1 MVSQH
6 SHGYYELR
14 DCENG
19 VCFGLQAACS
29 KYCLMQQHLLR
40 TVLYMRITHINLNS
54 YQWSFTEFWL
64 IVIKATGPHISW
76 MNWTCHSQLIW
87 RLATQIYRNCHR
99 TWLRH
104 HNWWNGDESNFP
116 TLSKN
121 IEQRREV
128 HRIGQQT
135 TISAFLH
142 LRNLMYGG
150 VNQRFPSNGN
160 LIERGSQKI

>member
-1 MVSQH
+1 MV
-6 SHGYYELR
+6 YIFLA
-14 DCENG
+14 D
-19 VCFGLQAACS
+19 LQCAKWMPSSLCVS
-29 KYCLMQQHLLR
+29 RISLSSSR
-40 TVLYMRITHINLNS
+40 SSRLYLILSYIVDSLTFIARICDRCKFS
-54 YQWSFTEFWL
+54 S

-160 LIERGSQKI
+160 LIERGSRKI

>member
-1 MVSQH
+1 MLGRTQKISFFKKGWGQSAKLGTH
-6 SHGYYELR
+6 SAICSKLGTA
-14 DCENG
+14 
-19 VCFGLQAACS
+19 LQA
-29 KYCLMQQHLLR
+29 Y
-40 TVLYMRITHINLNS
+40 TLNP
-54 YQWSFTEFWL
+54 

-135 TISAFLH
+135 SISAFLH

-160 LIERGSQKI
+160 LNERESQ

>member
-1 MVSQH
+1 MERIYKLLVVFLISTNTRVK
-6 SHGYYELR
+6 SEGFDGCSNENVNLR
-14 DCENG
+14 SGKCIR
-19 VCFGLQAACS
+19 VV
-29 KYCLMQQHLLR
+29 R
-40 TVLYMRITHINLNS
+40 
-54 YQWSFTEFWL
+54 

-135 TISAFLH
+135 SISAFLH

-160 LIERGSQKI
+160 LNERESQ

>member
-1 MVSQH
+1 MNPILQNVQVASF
-6 SHGYYELR
+6 YLTWR
-14 DCENG
+14 DPNNC
-19 VCFGLQAACS
+19 
-29 KYCLMQQHLLR
+29 
-40 TVLYMRITHINLNS
+40 HINLLHPGDQPECSHGNFMGLLPKLQFMGKPDMRP
-54 YQWSFTEFWL
+54 YVRP

-135 TISAFLH
+135 SISAFLH

-160 LIERGSQKI
+160 LNERESQ